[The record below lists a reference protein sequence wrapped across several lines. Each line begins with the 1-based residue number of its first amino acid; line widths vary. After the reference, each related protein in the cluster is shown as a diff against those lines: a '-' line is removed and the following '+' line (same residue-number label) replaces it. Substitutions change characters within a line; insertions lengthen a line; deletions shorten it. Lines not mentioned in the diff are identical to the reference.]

1 MCLCWLIAVWSL
13 LLPLPANFPLPG
25 FLQAEAARVWGGS
38 SSNCAVFVANRIII
52 GAGADSWVVIGPVEE
67 RWRLAS
73 RQARLQSSTATQK
86 RKNTHFKNP
95 SATEGG
101 QLLSSPFF
109 LFFFL
114 HFFYL
119 PCAAL
124 ARSEISHHSICFSVC
139 LLSPP
144 TRSLTI
150 TLFWLFIFFSSLQLF
165 LPFLKFHAT
174 TSCCFFGWKHGWY
187 SWNCQV
193 EMIKFR
199 LEMGWGNSVPIQKL
213 CNYSH

>member
-25 FLQAEAARVWGGS
+25 FLQAEAAGVWGGS

-86 RKNTHFKNP
+86 RKNTHFKNQ

-109 LFFFL
+109 LFFL

-124 ARSEISHHSICFSVC
+124 AGSEISHHSICFSVC
-139 LLSPP
+139 LLSPHP
-144 TRSLTI
+144 TRSLTV

-165 LPFLKFHAT
+165 LPYLKFHPP
-174 TSCCFFGWKHGWY
+174 TSCFFWMKAWMVFMELQ
-187 SWNCQV
+187 SR
-193 EMIKFR
+193 KD
-199 LEMGWGNSVPIQKL
+199 
-213 CNYSH
+213 

>member
-13 LLPLPANFPLPG
+13 LLLLPANFPLPG

-124 ARSEISHHSICFSVC
+124 AGSEISHHSICFSVC

-144 TRSLTI
+144 LALLRSLSSGC
-150 TLFWLFIFFSSLQLF
+150 LFSSLLYSCFCLF
-165 LPFLKFHAT
+165 
-174 TSCCFFGWKHGWY
+174 
-187 SWNCQV
+187 
-193 EMIKFR
+193 
-199 LEMGWGNSVPIQKL
+199 
-213 CNYSH
+213 